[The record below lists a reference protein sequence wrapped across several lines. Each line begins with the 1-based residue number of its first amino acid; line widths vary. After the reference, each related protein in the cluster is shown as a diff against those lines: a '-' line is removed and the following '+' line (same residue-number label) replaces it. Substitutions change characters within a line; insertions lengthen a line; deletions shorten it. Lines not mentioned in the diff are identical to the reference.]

1 MTTNKL
7 LIAIGISIAAFAC
20 KNSIEKLPNEFA
32 NANTHFSIRYPAN
45 WKFDSTNYSMREELA
60 SGGDDFQEKIVLGYE
75 KLPAKLD
82 AKTYAI
88 SMATT
93 YKLLDSQF
101 KQLAMQPF
109 VQKDF
114 DAYEL
119 QFTTLQNNMQ
129 YKSAA
134 YVLIKDS
141 FAFTIQCN
149 ATDKTFEAHHPIFK
163 EIINSAKYVH

>member
-1 MTTNKL
+1 MTKYKL
-7 LIAIGISIAAFAC
+7 LIAIGISIAAFSC
-20 KNSIEKLPNEFA
+20 KNSTEKLPNEFA
-32 NANTHFSIRYPAN
+32 DATTHFSIRYPAN
-45 WKFDSTNYSMREELA
+45 WKFDSTNYAMREQLENGA
-60 SGGDDFQEKIVLGYE
+60 DTFQEKIVLGYE

-82 AKTYAI
+82 AKTYAT

-93 YKLLDSQF
+93 YKLLDTQF
-101 KQLAMQPF
+101 KQIALQPF

-119 QFTTLQNNMQ
+119 QFTTLQDNMQ

-134 YVLIKDS
+134 YILIKDS

-149 ATDKTFEAHHPIFK
+149 ATDKTFDAHHPTFI
-163 EIINSAKYVH
+163 EIINSAKYSK